1 MTIQIKTKNLFNETD
16 IAGRFNSLQNHLK
29 SVDLNGKN
37 YLMCEY
43 YTDNCE
49 VTLQQNGE
57 VWFIKIKKKSRRGK
71 SKKIIKKAPVNSLK
85 FNYYLTILEPNPE
98 FDSRNLASEF
108 NGYPSVERNENL
120 SIEFDE
126 STISSPFNVSISAN
140 SRFEN
145 NLPQHT
151 FKNVCLVN

>member
-1 MTIQIKTKNLFNETD
+1 MPFQIKTKDLFNETD

-37 YLMCEY
+37 YLICEY

-49 VTLQQNGE
+49 VTLKQNGE
-57 VWFIKIKKKSRRGK
+57 VWFIEIKKKSSRGK
-71 SKKIIKKAPVNSLK
+71 SKKIIKKTPVNTLK
-85 FNYYLTILEPNPE
+85 FNYHLKILEPNPE

-108 NGYPSVERNENL
+108 NGYPSLERNEIL
-120 SIEFDE
+120 SFGFDE
-126 STISSPFNVSISAN
+126 STISSSFNVSISAH
-140 SRFEN
+140 SKFEN

-151 FKNVCLVN
+151 FKNVCLV

>member
-43 YTDNCE
+43 YTDNSE
-49 VTLQQNGE
+49 VTLEQNGE
-57 VWFIKIKKKSRRGK
+57 IWFIEIKKKSRRGK
-71 SKKIIKKAPVNSLK
+71 SKKIIKKTPVNSLK

-108 NGYPSVERNENL
+108 NGYPSVERNEIL

-126 STISSPFNVSISAN
+126 STISSPFNVSISSN
-140 SRFEN
+140 SKYEN